1 MFIMFCGGWIV
12 VWGGLVF
19 IGSVWILLDEVGV
32 KGKEIIYKYGYKVG
46 LNLNK
51 KLLFYLIS

>member
-32 KGKEIIYKYGYKVG
+32 KGKEIKYV
-46 LNLNK
+46 
-51 KLLFYLIS
+51 KLYIKNYYFI

>member
-19 IGSVWILLDEVGV
+19 IGLVWILLDEVGV
-32 KGKEIIYKYGYKVG
+32 KGKEIKYV
-46 LNLNK
+46 
-51 KLLFYLIS
+51 KLYMYINMDIKLV

>member
-1 MFIMFCGGWIV
+1 MFCGGWIV

-32 KGKEIIYKYGYKVG
+32 KGKEIKYV
-46 LNLNK
+46 
-51 KLLFYLIS
+51 KLYMYINMDIKLV